1 MSVNIAHLVNRSGQN
16 QSALSRV
23 ERYFRA
29 VSERFKA
36 RIVNRSTKDIPVRV
50 ADIDILTLGEVFAN
64 PEFREGTIFTQ
75 LKVQGTT
82 EPGYIFLQVVL
93 FNKLVNILLGGAME
107 TVEVSVSA
115 REFKGTN
122 ERLASRMGQEL
133 CEDMVRLKEGQPIS
147 LSPMR
152 PTVNRPLITRDQ
164 KTQEVLFVT
173 FDIGKVTEP
182 LGLMSI
188 IMPPSAFEDLLLLS
202 NNEGIA
208 TGPVDLEHL
217 GNVRLNLEVSLAET
231 FQMTV
236 SELTERLV
244 EGETLELKDVGE
256 ALLVLA
262 TINGVP
268 LYVGDYAENG
278 EMRAVRILSPMT
290 DELEL

>member
-75 LKVQGTT
+75 LKVQGTN
-82 EPGYIFLQVVL
+82 ESGYLFMQVVL

-107 TVEVSVSA
+107 SVEVSVSA

-133 CEDMVRLKEGQPIS
+133 CEDMIRLKEGQPIN
-147 LSPMR
+147 LSPIR

-188 IMPPSAFEDLLLLS
+188 IMPPSAFEDLLQIAS
-202 NNEGIA
+202 GEGVS
-208 TGPVDLEHL
+208 TGPVSLDHL

-278 EMRAVRILSPMT
+278 EMRAVRILTPMS